1 MKIKL
6 HTLILGSLLGFGT
19 VSAQVYQPLTVTSGY
34 NADVIANG
42 TGDASAS
49 TNSPVD
55 NAGFAF
61 LSTNFRAYAGAS
73 TFDNAIPVAG
83 LVTAQANS
91 AITFQL
97 AGLAGDNTLRLPE
110 TADTGT
116 LQFSNQLQ
124 ATKLYVMATSGSGSV
139 TVTTVLNFTDGTSQ
153 TVTGGVV
160 PDWFYSEDLPIVK
173 QGVGRVSRAD
183 NGLEMDTEEPRIY
196 LYTIDVEAA
205 SQSKYLSSVQF
216 TKTSVADGVL
226 NVFGITALQTA
237 IPCIVPN
244 APVAISQN
252 FCGSTTVSELTATG
266 AVTDGVYRWYTTTT
280 GGTPLDA
287 TATVTSGIYFV
298 SQIVG
303 SCESTRTPAEVAVTV
318 VPQPEGA
325 ATQYFCQG
333 ATLAEVIATGVATGI
348 ITYTRNGQPV
358 ATDTV
363 LTAGEITVIQTIGE
377 CSSEPKTITI
387 NIGIPAPVATQQQ
400 TLCNGSKIG
409 DIVAETIDG
418 ATVQWT
424 FMGFVPQPVALTDT
438 AISATYTVTQTVD
451 DCTSESTTVFL
462 TVEDTLGEPGGAATQ
477 EFTTGETVADLTIT
491 VTAGNTVTWYVL
503 NEESV
508 FVAIPDT
515 TILEDGVTYYVRQ
528 SNGNCV
534 SEYHAV
540 TASRTAG
547 IKSVSQNNL
556 LVYPNPSNGI
566 ITVKNNAAISQ
577 ITVSNLLGQRVITQT
592 ANDSTAQVDITSLPV
607 GTYILQVATATGNAT
622 SKIIKQ

>member
-49 TNSPVD
+49 TNAAVD

-110 TADTGT
+110 TADSGT

-153 TVTGGVV
+153 TVTCGVV

-173 QGVGRVSRAD
+173 QGVGRVGRAD

-216 TKTSVADGVL
+216 TKTSVEDGVL

-237 IPCIVPN
+237 IPCTVPN

-266 AVTDGVYRWYTTTT
+266 AVTDGVYRWYTTAT

-287 TATVTSGIYFV
+287 TANVTSGIYFV

-363 LTAGEITVIQTIGE
+363 LTSGEITVIQTIGE
-377 CSSEPKTITI
+377 CSSEPKTITVI
-387 NIGIPAPVATQQQ
+387 IGIPAPVAVQQQ

-418 ATVQWT
+418 ATVQWM
-424 FMGFVPQPVALTDT
+424 FMGFVPQPVALTDN
-438 AISATYTVTQTVD
+438 AISATYTVTQTVGG
-451 DCTSESTTVFL
+451 CTSESTTVFV

-477 EFTTGETVADLTIT
+477 EFTTGETVADFTIT
-491 VTAGNTVTWYVL
+491 VTAGNTVAWYVL

-508 FVAIPDT
+508 FVSIPDT

-534 SEYHAV
+534 SDYHAV

-556 LVYPNPSNGI
+556 LVYPNPSNGV

-607 GTYILQVATATGNAT
+607 GTYILQVGTATGTAT

>member
-49 TNSPVD
+49 TNAPVD

-61 LSTNFRAYAGAS
+61 LSTNFRAYTGAS

-83 LVTAQANS
+83 LVTALANS

-97 AGLAGDNTLRLPE
+97 AGLTGDNTLRLPE

-139 TVTTVLNFTDGTSQ
+139 TITTVLNFTDRTSQ

-196 LYTIDVEAA
+196 LYTIDVEAV

-226 NVFGITALQTA
+226 NVFGVTALQTA

-244 APVAISQN
+244 APVATSQN

-266 AVTDGVYRWYTTTT
+266 AVTDGVYRWYTTAT

-303 SCESTRTPAEVAVTV
+303 SCESTRTPAEVVVIA

-333 ATLAEVIATGVATGI
+333 ATVADITATAVASGTV
-348 ITYTRNGQPV
+348 TYTRNDQPV
-358 ATDTV
+358 TAETV
-363 LTAGEITVIQTIGE
+363 LTAGEITVVQTIGE
-377 CSSEPKTITI
+377 CSSEPKTITV
-387 NIGIPAPVATQQQ
+387 NIGIPAPVAVQQQ

-409 DIVAETIDG
+409 DIIAETIDG

-424 FMGFVPQPVALTDT
+424 LMGFVPQPVALTDN
-438 AISATYTVTQTVD
+438 AISATYTVTQTVG
-451 DCTSESTTVFL
+451 DCTSESTTVFV

-491 VTAGNTVTWYVL
+491 VTAGNTVSWYVL

-528 SNGNCV
+528 SNGTCV

-547 IKSVSQNNL
+547 IKSVSQDNL

-566 ITVKNNAAISQ
+566 ITVKNNASISQ

-592 ANDSTAQVDITSLPV
+592 ANDSTAQVDIISLPV